1 MNLLSRFYNR
11 LACRLVKWW
20 DMPKWKR
27 FLNSR
32 ELAVVVRVYDEM
44 WKE

>member
-1 MNLLSRFYNR
+1 MNLLQRLYNR
-11 LACRLVKWW
+11 LVCRLVKWH

-27 FLNSR
+27 FLKPR
-32 ELAVVVRVYDEM
+32 ELAVVCRVYDEM